1 MARSL
6 RFGLVGTGHWARITH
21 ARALASTDG
30 IEFAAVWGRNAA
42 AAAGLAASYHV
53 TAYRDLPEFL
63 DGVDAVAFAVPPDVQ
78 APIAIRAARA
88 GKHLLL
94 EKPVAVTA
102 ADADAVADAV
112 AQARVASVVFFTARF
127 QADVR
132 AWEAEVA
139 AAGGWAGGCAV
150 WLGSAWQPGSPFNTP
165 WRRDKGALWDLGP
178 HLISLLWASL
188 GPVRSVTARAG
199 RADITHL
206 VLRHDG
212 GVTSTATVTLDAPE
226 SAEFNEL
233 FLWGRAGRSAAP
245 VETPDPVTP
254 LRTALAELAAN
265 ARSGQVSHPC
275 DARFG
280 RDVVHVLADA
290 ERQAGARPGPP

>member
-30 IEFAAVWGRNAA
+30 IEFAAVWGRNAD
-42 AAAGLAASYHV
+42 AAAGLAASYHM

-127 QADVR
+127 QAGVR

-139 AAGGWAGGCAV
+139 AVGGWAGGCAV

-178 HLISLLWASL
+178 HVISLLWASL
-188 GPVRSVTARAG
+188 GPVRSVTAQAG
-199 RADITHL
+199 LADITHL
-206 VLRHDG
+206 VLRHDS

-245 VETPDPVTP
+245 TAVPDPVTP

-290 ERQAGARPGPP
+290 ERQTGARPGPP

>member
-30 IEFAAVWGRNAA
+30 IEFAAVWGRNADA
-42 AAAGLAASYHV
+42 AVGLAASYHV

-265 ARSGQVSHPC
+265 VRSGQVSHPC
-275 DARFG
+275 DAGFG